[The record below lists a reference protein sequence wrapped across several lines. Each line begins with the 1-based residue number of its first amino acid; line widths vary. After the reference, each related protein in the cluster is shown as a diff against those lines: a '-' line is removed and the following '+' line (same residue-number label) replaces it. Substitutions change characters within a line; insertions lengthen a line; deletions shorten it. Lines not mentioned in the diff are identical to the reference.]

1 MAPRPGASRIDM
13 GLTNISQSVATNLP
27 TGATGLPN
35 QTVKSSDEIAVP
47 SYASWFQETAVHEI
61 ERLAL
66 PEFFAAGSLS
76 GKTPSQYMGYRNFMI
91 NMYRQ
96 RPQAYLSITSCR
108 RHLAGDVGSIVRVH
122 AFLEQWGLINYQVS
136 IRVVYYAYH

>member
-1 MAPRPGASRIDM
+1 M

-27 TGATGLPN
+27 SGDTTIPA
-35 QTVKSSDEIAVP
+35 SSIQVADNIIVP
-47 SYASWFQETAVHEI
+47 SYASWFQETVVHEI

-66 PEFFAAGSLS
+66 SEFFSEGSLS

-122 AFLEQWGLINYQVS
+122 AFLEQWGLINYQV
-136 IRVVYYAYH
+136 YHDYFVLL

>member
-1 MAPRPGASRIDM
+1 M
-13 GLTNISQSVATNLP
+13 GLTNISRSVASNLP
-27 TGATGLPN
+27 SGTAAPLN
-35 QTVKSSDEIAVP
+35 SSIQVSDDIIVP
-47 SYASWFQETAVHEI
+47 SYASWFQETVVHEI

-66 PEFFAAGSLS
+66 PEFFSEGSLS

-96 RPQAYLSITSCR
+96 RPQAFLSITSCR

-122 AFLEQWGLINYQVS
+122 AFLEQWGLINYQVQEWRF
-136 IRVVYYAYH
+136 IWYCTRLILF